1 MTHILAIETATDACS
16 VALYRDGEVLERF
29 EPGARRQTERV
40 LPLVDDLLAE
50 AGIGLGALDALAFGQ
65 GPGAFTGVRVATSVI
80 QGLAFARDL
89 PVAGVSTLAACALAA
104 FDAHPARPRVLAAF
118 DARMGELYLGAY
130 HCYVGGNGQG
140 ERVEALL
147 ADGLFD
153 PDDVPALDGGDW
165 LLAGSAA
172 VYRERI
178 ATRVTL
184 AEVDEAAAPRASAV
198 ARLAVPLVEQ
208 GLTVPAEQAQPVY
221 LRDRVV

>member
-40 LPLVDDLLAE
+40 LPLIDDLLAE

-65 GPGAFTGVRVATSVI
+65 GPGAFTGVRVATSVV
-80 QGLAFARDL
+80 QGLAFSRDL

-104 FDAHPARPRVLAAF
+104 FDVHPTRSRVLAAF

-130 HCYVGGNGQG
+130 QCGADG
-140 ERVEALL
+140 VETLL

-153 PDDVPALDGGDW
+153 PDNVPALDGEGW
-165 LLAGSAA
+165 LLAGSGAI
-172 VYRERI
+172 YQERI
-178 ATRVTL
+178 AARVTL
-184 AEVDEAAAPRASAV
+184 AAVDQTIMPRASAV
-198 ARLAVPLVEQ
+198 ARLAAPLVAQ

>member
-50 AGIGLGALDALAFGQ
+50 AGVGLGSLDALAFGQ

-104 FDAHPARPRVLAAF
+104 FDAHPDRPRVLAAF

-130 HCYVGGNGQG
+130 QCHADG
-140 ERVEALL
+140 VETLL

-153 PDDVPALDGGDW
+153 PDDVPALDGADW
-165 LLAGSAA
+165 LLAGSGA
-172 VYRERI
+172 VYRERV
-178 ATRVTL
+178 AARVTL
-184 AEVDEAAAPRASAV
+184 AAVDEAAAPRASAV
-198 ARLAVPLVEQ
+198 ARLAAPLVAA

>member
-1 MTHILAIETATDACS
+1 M
-16 VALYRDGEVLERF
+16 
-29 EPGARRQTERV
+29 
-40 LPLVDDLLAE
+40 
-50 AGIGLGALDALAFGQ
+50 
-65 GPGAFTGVRVATSVI
+65 
-80 QGLAFARDL
+80 
-89 PVAGVSTLAACALAA
+89 
-104 FDAHPARPRVLAAF
+104 LAAF

-130 HCYVGGNGQG
+130 HCYAGGNGQG

>member
-104 FDAHPARPRVLAAF
+104 FLVVRFAGVF
-118 DARMGELYLGAY
+118 S
-130 HCYVGGNGQG
+130 GQG
-140 ERVEALL
+140 QGQAEGEGPEGEAGRRRGRRRLT
-147 ADGLFD
+147 ARGPGAQDRAT
-153 PDDVPALDGGDW
+153 V
-165 LLAGSAA
+165 GSW
-172 VYRERI
+172 
-178 ATRVTL
+178 
-184 AEVDEAAAPRASAV
+184 PRSS
-198 ARLAVPLVEQ
+198 
-208 GLTVPAEQAQPVY
+208 
-221 LRDRVV
+221 